1 MPQKK
6 VKINYWHTLSVRHC
20 ARQWDEGGMEIV
32 GEKSQTLSGLW
43 DRKEKKE
50 GEQVS
55 HATWLYRDEVR
66 ELQGAFPPG
75 DAGKVCPVA

>member
-1 MPQKK
+1 
-6 VKINYWHTLSVRHC
+6 
-20 ARQWDEGGMEIV
+20 MEIV